1 VRKYHCAIRVTFLPG
16 ANVGVG
22 GGGATG
28 GEGGGATGGDG
39 GGAAN
44 DKQFAC
50 HEKYAEQQLSR
61 DENKYVP
68 DIQLG

>member
-1 VRKYHCAIRVTFLPG
+1 MTFLPG
-16 ANVGVG
+16 VNVGAG

-39 GGAAN
+39 GGAAV
-44 DKQFAC
+44 KQLAC

-61 DENKYVP
+61 DEKKYAP
-68 DIQLG
+68 YIQLG